1 VIPNPSQHRVAMTLI
16 EVLAVVVILSLLA
29 VTLTVGLSGKLS
41 KAKREICKTQI
52 AEVVSQIQAYQ
63 LLKHAVPTVSQGLQ
77 ALGSDPGSAYYLS
90 PEKAKDPWG
99 NTLRYLVPG
108 PSGTPF
114 EVVSLGADGQPGGQG
129 EAADISSANLSAD

>member
-1 VIPNPSQHRVAMTLI
+1 MNVSPRFAHRAMTLI

-63 LLKHAVPTVSQGLQ
+63 LMKHAIPTVSQGLQ
-77 ALGSDPGSAYYLS
+77 ILNSDPASAYYLS
-90 PEKAKDPWG
+90 TDKTKDPWG
-99 NTLRYLVPG
+99 NALRYLVPG
-108 PSGTPF
+108 PNGAPF
-114 EVVSLGADGQPGGQG
+114 EVMSLGADGQPGGQG
-129 EAADISSANLSAD
+129 EAADVSSANLSAE